1 MKLKSLS
8 IIFPFFNEE
17 KRLRTSFI
25 KLKKNIKNLE
35 RIDIEIILVNDG
47 STDNSDKIT
56 KHFIS
61 NLNNKQKKRVR
72 YISYTKNMG
81 KGYALKRGVLKSKK
95 EWILTCDIDFS
106 AEPKSVLSWEKNNYI
121 KSNNFCFFA
130 SRRKFT
136 KNVKYKIYRKILGDL
151 FVAVRNFLLNID
163 VQDTQCG
170 FKLYPKKIAKK
181 IFKKISEYGYIHDI
195 EITILLKKKSIKI
208 VELPIKWKHISGSR
222 LNVAIDGAIMI
233 LKLFILRLKY

>member
-17 KRLRTSFI
+17 KRLSTSFI

-35 RIDIEIILVNDG
+35 RIDVEIILVNDG

-136 KNVKYKIYRKILGDL
+136 KNIKYIEKSLVIY
-151 FVAVRNFLLNID
+151 LL
-163 VQDTQCG
+163 
-170 FKLYPKKIAKK
+170 LLE
-181 IFKKISEYGYIHDI
+181 IF
-195 EITILLKKKSIKI
+195 
-208 VELPIKWKHISGSR
+208 
-222 LNVAIDGAIMI
+222 
-233 LKLFILRLKY
+233 F